1 VNKIIV
7 TGGAGFI
14 GSAVVKELNNQ
25 GIKDIIIVDHLGNS
39 EKWKNLRNLIYS
51 DYYEK
56 SDFFEV
62 LAHNVIKPDTIDT
75 IIHLGACSSTTE
87 NDSSYLVKNNF
98 EFSKTLASY
107 AVSNNIRFIYASS
120 AATYGMGELGYSDNH
135 DLIEKLQPLNM
146 YGYSKQMFDLW
157 VKQNN
162 LLDKFAGLK
171 FFNIFGP
178 NEFHKNDMRSMVVKA
193 YEQIKSTGR
202 VKLFKSDNPDYE
214 HGKQMRD
221 FFYVKHTA
229 ELVYEFVKNRELNG
243 IFNIGSGKA
252 STWIELVSPI
262 FEALNLPVN
271 IDFVDMPDNLK
282 NKYQYFTE
290 ADMNKLYSVIPAVE
304 FNLSSAVKDY
314 VLNYLEKDCYL

>member
-1 VNKIIV
+1 
-7 TGGAGFI
+7 
-14 GSAVVKELNNQ
+14 
-25 GIKDIIIVDHLGNS
+25 
-39 EKWKNLRNLIYS
+39 
-51 DYYEK
+51 
-56 SDFFEV
+56 
-62 LAHNVIKPDTIDT
+62 
-75 IIHLGACSSTTE
+75 
-87 NDSSYLVKNNF
+87 
-98 EFSKTLASY
+98 
-107 AVSNNIRFIYASS
+107 
-120 AATYGMGELGYSDNH
+120 
-135 DLIEKLQPLNM
+135 M

-178 NEFHKNDMRSMVVKA
+178 NEYHKNDMRSMVVKA

-229 ELVYEFVKNRELNG
+229 KLVYEFVKNKELNG